1 MMMNHSELLN
11 ELFCRELLNELFR
24 SIDEYTF
31 SRVVKVTPK
40 FEKFISEVEDI
51 RTRLAGAVDTRD
63 DGK

>member
-1 MMMNHSELLN
+1 MNHSELLN
-11 ELFCRELLNELFR
+11 ELFCRELLNDLFR

>member
-1 MMMNHSELLN
+1 MNHSELLN

>member
-1 MMMNHSELLN
+1 MMGRVDYRILLQ
-11 ELFCRELLNELFR
+11 ELFS

-40 FEKFISEVEDI
+40 FEKFISEVESI
-51 RTRLAGAVDTRD
+51 RTKLKSVVDTRD

>member
-1 MMMNHSELLN
+1 MVVSNQKIMNKVD
-11 ELFCRELLNELFR
+11 CRELLHELFR

-40 FEKFISEVEDI
+40 FEKFISEVESI
-51 RTRLAGAVDTRD
+51 RTKLKSVVDTRD